1 MGKPLDRPK
10 MTKNL
15 LTIAFVFLLS
25 IVQGQTDKKK
35 YEYEIC
41 VYHKSTD
48 KPALLKN
55 QVVGIADT
63 TLSIIRGHIYD
74 YKNKPLAFSPV
85 GFDNKSNGK
94 KTGCVSDT
102 SGSYII
108 FLPPGQ
114 YSMTAIFIGYSDF
127 KLNDITTTS
136 GQIREIEA
144 KLGNGNGF
152 TMHNIISD
160 KPLSKTKL
168 KRIER
173 RLRRKN

>member
-1 MGKPLDRPK
+1 
-10 MTKNL
+10 MTKTLFAITFIFL
-15 LTIAFVFLLS
+15 LTITY
-25 IVQGQTDKKK
+25 GQTDRKK

-85 GFDNKSNGK
+85 VFDNKTNNK

-102 SGSYII
+102 SGGYIV

-114 YSMTAIFIGYSDF
+114 YSMTAIFVGYSDF
-127 KLNDITTTS
+127 KLNDIATTS
-136 GQIREIEA
+136 GQIREIDA

-152 TMHNIISD
+152 TMHNIIAD
-160 KPLSKTKL
+160 KSLSKAKL
-168 KRIER
+168 KRIEK